1 MKAPW
6 GGDTAYAWE
15 KYESF
20 ADRWRE
26 ICRGLKTN
34 KLLIHSALRPD
45 NVARLTAAP
54 QGEQKTKTDNRRLNA
69 RRDEESRLGREWQ
82 NITKNKAAA
91 QDVGHEHI
99 ED

>member
-15 KYESF
+15 KYDSF

-34 KLLIHSALRPD
+34 GLLIHSALRPD

-54 QGEQKTKTDNRRLNA
+54 QAEQKTKTDNRRLNA
-69 RRDEESRLGREWQ
+69 KRDEESRLGREWQ
-82 NITKNKAAA
+82 NITKKKAAGL
-91 QDVGHEHI
+91 DVVDEHM

>member
-15 KYESF
+15 KYDSF

-26 ICRGLKTN
+26 ICRGLKT
-34 KLLIHSALRPD
+34 
-45 NVARLTAAP
+45 
-54 QGEQKTKTDNRRLNA
+54 KTDNRRLNA
-69 RRDEESRLGREWQ
+69 KRDEESRLGREWQ
-82 NITKNKAAA
+82 NITKKKAAA
-91 QDVGHEHI
+91 LDVVDEHM